1 MTGSSVKREGG
12 LWHSRKAKPK
22 KAILKKGW
30 PQMKGS
36 LASEC
41 QGMRSQRVS
50 GLDLQKTQAPFQ

>member
-1 MTGSSVKREGG
+1 MTRSSVKREGA

-22 KAILKKGW
+22 KVILKKGW

-41 QGMRSQRVS
+41 QGIRSQRLI
-50 GLDLQKTQAPFQ
+50 GLDLQKTQEPFQ